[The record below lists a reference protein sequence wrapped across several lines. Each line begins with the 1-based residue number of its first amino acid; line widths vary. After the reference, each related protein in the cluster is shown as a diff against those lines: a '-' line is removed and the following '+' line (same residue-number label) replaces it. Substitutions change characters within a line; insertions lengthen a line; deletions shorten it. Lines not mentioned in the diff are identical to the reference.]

1 MALRSGSIS
10 IHANDM
16 QAQAVEDVCRATLG
30 CGHAD
35 MLFHLLLF
43 LATGLL
49 TLFVVATII
58 HLHEARAAV
67 SEERSRTAAEH
78 DAFAA
83 FTRRIAALD
92 ADVSSTQP
100 TTSSG
105 PVATMT
111 AESRPPDHGLQQV
124 VEAYRET
131 IMAVPHY
138 DEDYDESLA
147 ANMAAEFGEEVATAV
162 VGGSRLTPQLKQAL
176 IQGSRD
182 AQDRRRELLT
192 GLDRE
197 TDDLDGAHETFTDVD
212 AALGSMDDRPLSDR
226 SFDDLV
232 GVWRRLGELE
242 DRCARRLNRRQERI
256 HEWSMG
262 GPRTADAP
270 TLHEYLYQPL
280 SVTYPVLAEGTALV
294 ERIRTA
300 RGRALGALTRRA

>member
-16 QAQAVEDVCRATLG
+16 QARAVEEVCRAALG

-35 MLFHLLLF
+35 VLFHLLLF
-43 LATGLL
+43 FATGLL
-49 TLFVVATII
+49 TLFVVAAIV
-58 HLHEARAAV
+58 HLREARAAV

-92 ADVSSTQP
+92 AKATSAQP
-100 TTSSG
+100 TTSAG

-111 AESRPPDHGLQQV
+111 AETRPPDHSLQRV
-124 VEAYRET
+124 AEAYRET
-131 IMAVPHY
+131 VMAVPHY
-138 DEDYDESLA
+138 DEDYDESLST
-147 ANMAAEFGEEVATAV
+147 NMAAEFGEEVAAAV
-162 VGGSRLTPQLKQAL
+162 VGGSRFTPQLKRAL
-176 IQGSRD
+176 VEASHD
-182 AQDRRRELLT
+182 AKDRRRELLT

-197 TDDLDGAHETFTDVD
+197 AEDLDEAGETFADVD
-212 AALGSMDDRPLSDR
+212 ATLESMDDRPLSER

-232 GVWRRLGELE
+232 SVWRRLGDLE
-242 DRCARRLNRRQERI
+242 DRCTRCVDRRQERI

-262 GPRTADAP
+262 GPRIADAP

-280 SVTYPVLAEGTALV
+280 AVTYPILAEGTALV
-294 ERIRTA
+294 ERIHTA
-300 RGRALGALTRRA
+300 RSRALGALTRRA